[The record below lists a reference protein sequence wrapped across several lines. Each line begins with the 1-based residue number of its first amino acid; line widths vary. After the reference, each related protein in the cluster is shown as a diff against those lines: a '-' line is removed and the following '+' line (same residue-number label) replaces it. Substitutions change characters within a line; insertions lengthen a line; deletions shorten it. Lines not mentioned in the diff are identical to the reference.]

1 MSKTYEGNLIGKGL
15 KFGVVVSRFNEFFST
30 KLLEGAKD
38 ALLRHGVL
46 DADIEVAWTPGSF
59 EIPLIAQKMAEAKKY
74 NAVICLGA
82 VIRGGTPHF
91 DYIASEVAKGIANVG
106 MKTGVPVIFGVITTD
121 TLEQAIERSG
131 NEGRQQG
138 LRCGGQ
144 RHRDGEPGE
153 GDRTIAQSL
162 KVKARTQNSKLG
174 KL

>member
-46 DADIEVAWTPGSF
+46 EADIETAWTPGSF
-59 EIPLIAQKMAEAKKY
+59 EIPLVAQKMAESKKY

-106 MKTGVPVIFGVITTD
+106 LKTGVPVIFGVITTD

-131 NEGRQQG
+131 TKDGNKGFDAAVSAIEMANLVKG
-138 LRCGGQ
+138 LG
-144 RHRDGEPGE
+144 
-153 GDRTIAQSL
+153 
-162 KVKARTQNSKLG
+162 
-174 KL
+174 